1 MFRKE
6 EQNGVE
12 VKVDV
17 TKIVKYCCIAAVC
30 IVGIIFGTQTANKQ
44 LELEKRK

>member
-1 MFRKE
+1 MFHKE
-6 EQNGVE
+6 EPSVD

-17 TKIVKYCCIAAVC
+17 TKIVKYSCFAAVC
-30 IVGIIFGTQTANKQ
+30 IVGIIFGTKVACKQ

>member
-1 MFRKE
+1 MFQKE
-6 EQNGVE
+6 GPSVE

-17 TKIVKYCCIAAVC
+17 TKIVKYCCFAAVC
-30 IVGIIFGTQTANKQ
+30 IIGIIFGTKVACKQ